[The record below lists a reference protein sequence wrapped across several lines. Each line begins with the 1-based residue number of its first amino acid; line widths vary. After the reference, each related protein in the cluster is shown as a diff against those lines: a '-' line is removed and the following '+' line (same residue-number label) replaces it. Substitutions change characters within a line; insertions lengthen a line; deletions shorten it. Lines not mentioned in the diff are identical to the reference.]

1 MVYVKSL
8 HLQQTL
14 ARLDYGGI
22 SILIFG
28 SMFPVLYYGMACEQV
43 LTAKWI
49 YGSIQMVSCI
59 ACFIVTL
66 IPKFDQPQFQKARGI
81 MYIILGLS
89 CGVMFIMFEFMKEYI
104 APNWGWG
111 YALGGYIYI

>member
-1 MVYVKSL
+1 
-8 HLQQTL
+8 
-14 ARLDYGGI
+14 
-22 SILIFG
+22 
-28 SMFPVLYYGMACEQV
+28 
-43 LTAKWI
+43 
-49 YGSIQMVSCI
+49 
-59 ACFIVTL
+59 
-66 IPKFDQPQFQKARGI
+66 